1 MGLRAED
8 DDYRIAVFIQSIG
21 QPALKNFN
29 ALRYEAPDDKSKM
42 DKVLEAME
50 RYCLGKTNV
59 IFHRCTFNNRSQ
71 EDGETFDAYLT
82 DLEDL
87 ISRCEYRQMDKP
99 EEELLRD
106 RIVCGVREDSLRQQ
120 FLSKTDLSC

>member
-1 MGLRAED
+1 
-8 DDYRIAVFIQSIG
+8 
-21 QPALKNFN
+21 
-29 ALRYEAPDDKSKM
+29 
-42 DKVLEAME
+42 ME

-59 IFHRCTFNNRSQ
+59 TFHRCTFNNLNRSTSQ

-106 RIVCGVREDSLRQQ
+106 RIVCGVRDDSLMRQQ
-120 FLSKTDLSC
+120 FLSKTDLSLVNKLY

>member
-1 MGLRAED
+1 MQKTTTTESL
-8 DDYRIAVFIQSIG
+8 YSIG
-21 QPALKNFN
+21 QPALKFFN

-50 RYCLGKTNV
+50 RYYLGKTNV

-82 DLEDL
+82 DLEDHD
-87 ISRCEYRQMDKP
+87 QP
-99 EEELLRD
+99 LR
-106 RIVCGVREDSLRQQ
+106 VQTNGQA
-120 FLSKTDLSC
+120 